1 MKDAHQGRRIRFAV
15 LGVSLVL
22 CLATTGCGGNGSV
35 SGKVSYKGEPLG
47 GGSVLFVSTEGR
59 GSASTE
65 IGPDGQY
72 SIDKIAAG
80 PVKISVETKSA
91 KPVKGPPRGAM
102 PTPPAGAMPKDIDPS
117 KYNQPSQPKG
127 KYVAI
132 PENYADPEKSGLT
145 YTVTG
150 GSQPHDIDLK

>member
-1 MKDAHQGRRIRFAV
+1 MNDAKRGSRCRFTV
-15 LGVSLVL
+15 PMLCLLL
-22 CLATTGCGGNGSV
+22 CLAVTGCGSSGSV

-47 GGSVLFVSTEGR
+47 GGVVVFTSTEGKS
-59 GSASTE
+59 SASAQ

-72 SIDKIAAG
+72 SIDKIPAG
-80 PVKISVETKSA
+80 PVKISVETNSA
-91 KPVKGPPRGAM
+91 KPAKAPPRGAL

-117 KYNQPSQPKG
+117 KYNQASQPKG

-145 YTVTG
+145 YTVTSG
-150 GSQPHDIDLK
+150 PQTHEIDLK

>member
-1 MKDAHQGRRIRFAV
+1 MKDAHQGSRIRFAV

-65 IGPDGQY
+65 IGLDGKY
-72 SIDKIAAG
+72 SLNKVPAG
-80 PVKISVETKSA
+80 PVKIAVETASTKPA
-91 KPVKGPPRGAM
+91 KAPPGGM
-102 PTPPAGAMPKDIDPS
+102 PTPPPGAMPKDVPS
-117 KYNQPSQPKG
+117 MYNQASQPKG
-127 KYVAI
+127 NYIWI

-150 GSQPHDIDLK
+150 GPQTHEIDLK